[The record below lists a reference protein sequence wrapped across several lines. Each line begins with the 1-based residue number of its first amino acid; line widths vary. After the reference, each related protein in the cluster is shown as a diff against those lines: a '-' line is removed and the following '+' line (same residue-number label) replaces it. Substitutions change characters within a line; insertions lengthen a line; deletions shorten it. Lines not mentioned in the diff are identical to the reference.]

1 MPLGPSRTK
10 KQKKCP
16 EAELSPTRGGC
27 VQFLLTALERAGN
40 A

>member
-1 MPLGPSRTK
+1 MPLGSSRT
-10 KQKKCP
+10 KKCP